1 MLEPITRLPPN
12 QPVVIPVTIPGPF
25 GGWNTRDSVAA
36 MPPTDAVLVQ
46 NVICYPGEVKM
57 RRGSSDHATGFP
69 SGKEVESLMDYNPQ
83 GTSGAKLFAA
93 TNTAFYDVTTPGAIG
108 ASVVT
113 TTNGKWQHV
122 NFTNSA
128 GSWLIAVNGVD
139 NMQQWNG
146 TVWASVANLSG
157 SFPTT
162 TIIGITIFKQRLI
175 FVPKDELSF
184 WYLPTGA
191 VTGTALRFNLGQICR
206 RGGRVMAA
214 LAWTIDGGNGSDDQL
229 VLITTEGEVIV
240 YAGDDPSNPLLWS
253 LVGVYYIGR
262 PLGRRCLAKYG
273 GDVLALTD
281 RGAFPISRALQS
293 STVDKSTA
301 FTDKIEPTFVTQ
313 ALSLFSVFGWETVV
327 NTAESYL
334 LMNVPNASGSQY
346 VMQQQSGGWSEF
358 IGWDANC
365 FAFFNGQLYF
375 GSFEKVKLASA
386 GTADGASA
394 ITANIV
400 PAFNYLGT
408 KGQKQIDLLRPIFS
422 SNGPFSY
429 TIGLSTDFNVTEPST
444 SVTGTSSLVLALWD
458 SAVWDQGLWAGNAL
472 ITKSWRT
479 VNNFPFYA
487 AAPYIRISSASVNV
501 SLVAVDF
508 LATPCNS
515 FL

>member
-1 MLEPITRLPPN
+1 
-12 QPVVIPVTIPGPF
+12 
-25 GGWNTRDSVAA
+25 

-253 LVGVYYIGR
+253 L
-262 PLGRRCLAKYG
+262 
-273 GDVLALTD
+273 
-281 RGAFPISRALQS
+281 
-293 STVDKSTA
+293 
-301 FTDKIEPTFVTQ
+301 
-313 ALSLFSVFGWETVV
+313 
-327 NTAESYL
+327 
-334 LMNVPNASGSQY
+334 
-346 VMQQQSGGWSEF
+346 
-358 IGWDANC
+358 
-365 FAFFNGQLYF
+365 
-375 GSFEKVKLASA
+375 
-386 GTADGASA
+386 
-394 ITANIV
+394 
-400 PAFNYLGT
+400 
-408 KGQKQIDLLRPIFS
+408 
-422 SNGPFSY
+422 
-429 TIGLSTDFNVTEPST
+429 
-444 SVTGTSSLVLALWD
+444 D
-458 SAVWDQGLWAGNAL
+458 S
-472 ITKSWRT
+472 
-479 VNNFPFYA
+479 
-487 AAPYIRISSASVNV
+487 
-501 SLVAVDF
+501 
-508 LATPCNS
+508 
-515 FL
+515 